1 MKFKPLSVLPLLF
14 LCSCSMNNEFS
25 EVQPG
30 TEEHVNM
37 STAEETV
44 EVPFNGT
51 MEPIP
56 DEQELSPAEPLKG
69 LNIQPSDYFTPGVYT
84 SEYTDDT
91 GNFYIFN
98 TDGLHGKLIPMADA
112 EGVDFTYSI
121 NGDSMTMYVGE
132 ELTPYQAE
140 LERTDHDTV
149 IIHMTFLGTQDEL
162 TYLSGVS
169 ADNFTFY
176 PARRLS

>member
-30 TEEHVNM
+30 TEEHVTM

-98 TDGLHGKLIPMADA
+98 TDGLHGKLSP
-112 EGVDFTYSI
+112 G
-121 NGDSMTMYVGE
+121 
-132 ELTPYQAE
+132 
-140 LERTDHDTV
+140 
-149 IIHMTFLGTQDEL
+149 
-162 TYLSGVS
+162 
-169 ADNFTFY
+169 
-176 PARRLS
+176 

>member
-51 MEPIP
+51 MEPTP

-69 LNIQPSDYFTPGVYT
+69 LN
-84 SEYTDDT
+84 T
-91 GNFYIFN
+91 GSLF
-98 TDGLHGKLIPMADA
+98 PW
-112 EGVDFTYSI
+112 
-121 NGDSMTMYVGE
+121 
-132 ELTPYQAE
+132 LTPRE
-140 LERTDHDTV
+140 WISPTR
-149 IIHMTFLGTQDEL
+149 L
-162 TYLSGVS
+162 T
-169 ADNFTFY
+169 AT
-176 PARRLS
+176 A

>member
-51 MEPIP
+51 MEPTP
-56 DEQELSPAEPLKG
+56 D
-69 LNIQPSDYFTPGVYT
+69 
-84 SEYTDDT
+84 
-91 GNFYIFN
+91 
-98 TDGLHGKLIPMADA
+98 
-112 EGVDFTYSI
+112 
-121 NGDSMTMYVGE
+121 
-132 ELTPYQAE
+132 
-140 LERTDHDTV
+140 
-149 IIHMTFLGTQDEL
+149 
-162 TYLSGVS
+162 
-169 ADNFTFY
+169 
-176 PARRLS
+176 

>member
-51 MEPIP
+51 MEPTP

-69 LNIQPSDYFTPGVYT
+69 LNIQPSDYFTRPSTPTILET
-84 SEYTDDT
+84 STYLTQTVCT
-91 GNFYIFN
+91 GSLF
-98 TDGLHGKLIPMADA
+98 PW
-112 EGVDFTYSI
+112 
-121 NGDSMTMYVGE
+121 
-132 ELTPYQAE
+132 LTPRE
-140 LERTDHDTV
+140 WISPTR
-149 IIHMTFLGTQDEL
+149 L
-162 TYLSGVS
+162 T
-169 ADNFTFY
+169 AT
-176 PARRLS
+176 A